1 MPLAKAL
8 SIVQETKTKIDEIPG
23 NKGLLLKGK
32 LTSVLN
38 TNPDL
43 GEMER
48 VVRVMEGSNEVL
60 PEGQQMQA
68 TSSSARLCQWIHIL
82 HMFSVYKNIL
92 SDRRHQFTK
101 ENLSK
106 TMICNLYYSRMAK

>member
-38 TNPDL
+38 MNPDL

-68 TSSSARLCQWIHIL
+68 TSSSAQLCQW
-82 HMFSVYKNIL
+82 MW
-92 SDRRHQFTK
+92 K
-101 ENLSK
+101 EVFPFIKTFCLIEDINLQK
-106 TMICNLYYSRMAK
+106 KICPKQ